1 MMQEKVLKEHVSYSE
16 VRTWKDCSW
25 KHKLLYLD
33 KVDVFEESPHLYY
46 GSIVHDAV
54 EHFLKTK
61 ELKFEEM
68 VNNLKTEWLRV
79 DFDGKWKEMQET
91 KNKDYTHIVFEKWQ
105 KWAEN
110 SLKALP
116 GWMDLNFPN
125 WETVSAEE
133 MLYEEMQDLPLKF
146 KGYIDCIIKVPQ
158 KVAGKW
164 KYYILDW
171 KTASARGWDREKQ
184 QDFLTQMQLLL
195 YKHFWMGK
203 NNLASRDVQCAFVLL
218 KKVDKVEKVCQMIS
232 ISSGPKSMEDAVKIV
247 RSMVKGI
254 TKENPMTLKNRT
266 SCQYCPFFNTLHCK

>member
-1 MMQEKVLKEHVSYSE
+1 MQEKVLKEHVSYSE

-68 VNNLKTEWLRV
+68 VNNLKAEWLRV

-116 GWMDLNFPN
+116 DWMDLNFPN

-158 KVAGKW
+158 KAAGKW

-232 ISSGPKSMEDAVKIV
+232 ISSGPKSMEEAVKIV